1 MFNKNNLKEIS
12 PCFVLEETLLRKNL
26 ELMQYVQ
33 QQAGVD
39 IILAFK
45 GFSMWSAFPM
55 VRKYLKGATASS
67 LNEARLC
74 YEEMQT
80 GAHTYMA
87 AYIPQEFEE
96 LLKYSSHLSFNS
108 IQQFVTYREKV
119 KKYSSKISCAIR
131 VNPECAVVDTDLYN
145 PAVAGSRLGETIDNF
160 KGELPEGLEG
170 LHFHALCES
179 SSHDLEKV
187 LEVFEEKFGHWLPQ
201 LQWVNMGGGH
211 LMTRAGY
218 DVEHLIQVLKKF
230 RAKHD
235 VKIILEPGSAVAWQT
250 GSLYATVLDIVE
262 NKKIKTAICD
272 ISFTAHMPDCL
283 EMPYRP
289 KITGASD
296 PIAGKPSY
304 RIGGM
309 SCLSGDY
316 MDEYSFETELKIG
329 DQLIFEDMMHY
340 TMVKTTT
347 FNGVGHPCIA
357 IEREGGA
364 IEVIKKFA
372 YEDFKNRLS

>member
-87 AYIPQEFEE
+87 AYIPHEFEE
-96 LLKYSSHLSFNS
+96 LMKYSSHLSFNS

-179 SSHDLEKV
+179 SSYDLEKV

-201 LQWVNMGGGH
+201 L
-211 LMTRAGY
+211 
-218 DVEHLIQVLKKF
+218 K
-230 RAKHD
+230 
-235 VKIILEPGSAVAWQT
+235 
-250 GSLYATVLDIVE
+250 
-262 NKKIKTAICD
+262 
-272 ISFTAHMPDCL
+272 
-283 EMPYRP
+283 
-289 KITGASD
+289 
-296 PIAGKPSY
+296 
-304 RIGGM
+304 
-309 SCLSGDY
+309 
-316 MDEYSFETELKIG
+316 
-329 DQLIFEDMMHY
+329 
-340 TMVKTTT
+340 
-347 FNGVGHPCIA
+347 
-357 IEREGGA
+357 
-364 IEVIKKFA
+364 
-372 YEDFKNRLS
+372 